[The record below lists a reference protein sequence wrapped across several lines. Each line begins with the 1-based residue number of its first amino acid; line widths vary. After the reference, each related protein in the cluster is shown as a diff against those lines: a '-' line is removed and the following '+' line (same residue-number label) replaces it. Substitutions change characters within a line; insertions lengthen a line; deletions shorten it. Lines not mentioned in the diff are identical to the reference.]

1 MQKDISFEDQGIQ
14 VGEKEIDDELRNQI
28 NGLVAAKDALEYRI
42 EGLQRQIEDKDKDY
56 DLLQERNTKLMAV
69 NRVQSEAVKQL
80 ENEAQEAKALASQ
93 SQAQQFEADKKILE
107 YDKDLTFWK
116 KKYTKLSTDG
126 PSNSNSHSP
135 TKGKNT

>member
-28 NGLVAAKDALEYRI
+28 NDLVAAKDALEYRI

-80 ENEAQEAKALASQ
+80 ENEAQEAKALAS
-93 SQAQQFEADKKILE
+93 
-107 YDKDLTFWK
+107 
-116 KKYTKLSTDG
+116 
-126 PSNSNSHSP
+126 
-135 TKGKNT
+135 